1 MDIFANVRDV
11 HTYLPTYLR
20 GALSRRIPHIVRGT
34 NPFGSEYIIVE
45 PGYVE
50 PFGKKANKRNT
61 HTRWRPYRIYKH
73 YIRTFL
79 IKPTSPRPR

>member
-61 HTRWRPYRIYKH
+61 HTHGGVLTVFINIIFVR
-73 YIRTFL
+73 F
-79 IKPTSPRPR
+79 